1 MTTVRHVARALGS
14 TGSAAPAYR
23 VDLHVGP
30 HQLVADE
37 PRAAGGGDLGP
48 SPFGLLLSVL
58 AACTATTLRMYAAR
72 QGWDLTT
79 IDVDLRY
86 DIADDRRGASRDR
99 PKAESRE
106 SGAAGGALPAA
117 LDGPEPGP
125 HHEPTVDARH
135 NAAPHPAAPRFTNW
149 RRTASSARGGAAAWS
164 SAAFVRGCTPRRRC
178 RTARRRLRL
187 PSYAGSSSISGFHMI
202 SHRCPSG
209 SRK

>member
-48 SPFGLLLSVL
+48 SPFGLLLSAL

-72 QGWDLTT
+72 HGWDLTT

-86 DIADDRRGASRDR
+86 DITDD
-99 PKAESRE
+99 
-106 SGAAGGALPAA
+106 
-117 LDGPEPGP
+117 
-125 HHEPTVDARH
+125 
-135 NAAPHPAAPRFTNW
+135 
-149 RRTASSARGGAAAWS
+149 RGGAIERKIIVPAD
-164 SAAFVRGCTPRRRC
+164 
-178 RTARRRLRL
+178 L
-187 PSYAGSSSISGFHMI
+187 PSDQRTRLARS
-202 SHRCPSG
+202 PSG
-209 SRK
+209 RR